1 MSRNRCCLEAADA
14 VMSLEDFYLFIYFNK
29 HLKIMDIFKQLCW
42 YNHPHINTKDT
53 APHGLE

>member
-1 MSRNRCCLEAADA
+1 MRRNRCCLEAADA
-14 VMSLEDFYLFIYFNK
+14 VMSLEDLIYFNK